1 MSTKS
6 NVKRGGAEASKSTE
20 MTKLVIT
27 ATTANSWIHPN
38 IKNWAQTTDDLVKS
52 AIACYE
58 AGAAIL
64 HIHLPKGEEADVV
77 NLVRDKAP
85 DAIIQCGMSSFHIEM
100 RNAHFSS
107 GSDMLSII
115 LNHHDE
121 AFPTPVRVLHELEEL
136 EQYCTKCKKV
146 GIRPEWEVWHMG
158 SFWNLNQLIAK
169 GLLDWCMPQILTFFF
184 NWPGGTWSPPTVDE
198 YLHRAKYMPPN
209 CTHTVSI
216 MGSCAE
222 QMRVVA
228 AAINNGG
235 NIRVGTEDNPFLS
248 EGKPARDN
256 AEIIAKFA
264 RLSRDMGRDVA
275 DASEARK
282 LLKISTPPKS

>member
-1 MSTKS
+1 M
-6 NVKRGGAEASKSTE
+6 N
-20 MTKLVIT
+20 KLVIT

-38 IKNWAQTTDDLVKS
+38 VKNWAQTTDELVKS

-77 NLVRDKAP
+77 NRVRDKAP
-85 DAIIQCGMSSFHIEM
+85 DAIIQCGMSSLHIEK
-100 RNAHFSS
+100 RDAHFAS

-121 AFPTPVRVLHELEEL
+121 AFPTPVLVLHELEEL

-146 GIRPEWEVWHMG
+146 GTRPEWEVWHMG
-158 SFWNLNQLIAK
+158 SFWNLNQLVAK

-198 YLHRAKYMPPN
+198 YLHRLKYMPPN

-216 MGSCAE
+216 MGSCAD

-228 AAINNGG
+228 AAINSGG
-235 NIRVGTEDNPFLS
+235 NIRVGTEDNPFII
-248 EGKPARDN
+248 EGKPATDN
-256 AEIIAKFA
+256 AEIVAKFA
-264 RLSRDMGRDVA
+264 RLSRELGREVA
-275 DASEARK
+275 DGSEARK
-282 LLKISTPPKS
+282 MLKIPIPTKP

>member
-1 MSTKS
+1 MS
-6 NVKRGGAEASKSTE
+6 SKAKEKAGSTE
-20 MTKLVIT
+20 PASITAPDKTIIT
-27 ATTANSWIHPN
+27 ATTANSWMHPN
-38 IKNWAQTTDDLVKS
+38 VKNWAQTTDELVKS

-64 HIHLPKGEEADVV
+64 HVHLPKGEEAVV
-77 NLVRDKAP
+77 VDRVRDKAP
-85 DAIIQCGMSSFHIEM
+85 DAIIQCGMSSFHIEK
-100 RNAHFSS
+100 RDAHFAS

-136 EQYCTKCKKV
+136 EQYCAKCKKA
-146 GIRPEWEVWHMG
+146 GIRPEWEVWHTG
-158 SFWNLNQLIAK
+158 SFWNLNQLLNK
-169 GLLDWCMPQILTFFF
+169 NLLDWCKPHVLTFFF

-198 YLHRAKYMPPN
+198 YLHRLKYMPPD
-209 CTHTVSI
+209 CVHTVSI

-222 QMRVVA
+222 QVRIVA
-228 AAINNGG
+228 AALNSGG
-235 NIRVGTEDNPFLS
+235 NIRVGTEDNPFIS
-248 EGKPARDN
+248 EGKPAIDN

-264 RLSRDMGRDVA
+264 RLSRDMGREVA

-282 LLKISTPPKS
+282 MLNIPRPAKR

>member
-1 MSTKS
+1 M
-6 NVKRGGAEASKSTE
+6 
-20 MTKLVIT
+20 
-27 ATTANSWIHPN
+27 HPN
-38 IKNWAQTTDDLVKS
+38 IKNWAQTTDELVKS
-52 AIACYE
+52 AISCYE
-58 AGAAIL
+58 AGSAIL

-77 NLVRDKAP
+77 NRVRDKAP
-85 DAIIQCGMSSFHIEM
+85 DAIIQCGMSSFHIEK
-100 RNAHFSS
+100 RDAHFAS

-136 EQYCTKCKKV
+136 EQYCAKCKKV

-158 SFWNLNQLIAK
+158 SFWNLNQLVAK

-198 YLHRAKYMPPN
+198 YMHRVKYMPPN
-209 CTHTVSI
+209 CAHTVSI

-222 QMRVVA
+222 QMRVVV

-235 NIRVGTEDNPFLS
+235 NIRVGTEDNPFTS
-248 EGKPARDN
+248 EGKPAKDN

-264 RLSRDMGRDVA
+264 RLSRDMGREVA

-282 LLKISTPPKS
+282 MLNFIKPTRV